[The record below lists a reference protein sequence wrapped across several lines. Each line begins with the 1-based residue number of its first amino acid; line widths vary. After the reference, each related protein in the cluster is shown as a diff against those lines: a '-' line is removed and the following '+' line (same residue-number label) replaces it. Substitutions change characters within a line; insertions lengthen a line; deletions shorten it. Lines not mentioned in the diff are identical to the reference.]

1 MDWRHLISLLLWLT
15 GAQASVIHTN
25 VSRGTRQLF
34 LPQAIRPVSR
44 DPYLPTS
51 YLCGLGLHETT
62 SVDVRTSN
70 SNDWQASTA
79 AGQFLDLSVAV
90 RVATITE
97 PSATHQVLPTPSGI
111 RPHTTGTVFSE
122 LNTSGKSTKSRL
134 LSSSTPTP
142 ATLLGPTGTTTSIT
156 TRSIA
161 PTMASQ
167 DIFAAPIDTKA
178 PPLGIAVRHDH
189 PVPRKGIQSQAPLQT
204 NKFYSNFF
212 LGDQLGPTY
221 TFPYS
226 VQWAGGKGVSSS
238 WGISC
243 SHIDA
248 HQRVLGPEKH
258 NGAASFFLNP
268 VGIQSMVI
276 SAKELGVGTTLS
288 TDSITAF
295 SARVCLSKDSTSPPA
310 ISFPLVQGMAY
321 ITAQFDGATP
331 VLQSGVYFKTMS
343 RITRDPKDH
352 VVKYTF
358 ILEDGTTWRV
368 YAWRTKGDELDL
380 KVINNGVAES
390 KKPFYG
396 IVQVCKDPGSP
407 GSEGVLDDGAGIYPV
422 TLTLSGSASGPKGT
436 YSFKFQKEGNQSG
449 HLYMYALPH
458 HVQSFND
465 ETKQRIQK
473 VQLQSTTKGLAT
485 LVRGADWTMVEPN
498 MPVDMDFSPWHPEK
512 GSIAHLSDYA
522 KSNIRA
528 AAAKE
533 LSQNMIAQSN
543 VDSMYFSGK
552 ALAKFA
558 TIVYVI
564 NNMVGDEALAQTGL
578 GQLKAAFGIF
588 AANKQRYPLT
598 YESKSR
604 RCRCV
609 SHVLTDEAAWGGV
622 VSSASYVT
630 GDAGV
635 DFGNTYYN
643 DHHFHYGYHIL
654 AAATIGHVD
663 PDFVQA
669 NMDYVNTLVRDIAN
683 PSSKDKFFP
692 QWRNFDWYHGHS
704 WAHGLYAAMDGK
716 VAHRWLEM
724 SRHQANTQQDQE
736 SSSEDVMHAYALKM
750 WGQVSGNADLQARGD
765 LQLAIISRSLQQ
777 YYLYQ
782 DNNQVQPKQ
791 FIGNKV
797 AGILFENKIDHTT
810 YFDPHIEAIQGIHM
824 IPILPPTPF
833 VRVRSFVK
841 EEWEAYFSNG
851 RIDNIR
857 NAWNGIIIANYATV
871 DPKMA
876 WECFTS
882 RTLDP
887 QLLDGGASLT
897 WFMAYAAALG
907 GI

>member
-1 MDWRHLISLLLWLT
+1 
-15 GAQASVIHTN
+15 
-25 VSRGTRQLF
+25 
-34 LPQAIRPVSR
+34 
-44 DPYLPTS
+44 
-51 YLCGLGLHETT
+51 
-62 SVDVRTSN
+62 
-70 SNDWQASTA
+70 
-79 AGQFLDLSVAV
+79 
-90 RVATITE
+90 
-97 PSATHQVLPTPSGI
+97 
-111 RPHTTGTVFSE
+111 
-122 LNTSGKSTKSRL
+122 
-134 LSSSTPTP
+134 
-142 ATLLGPTGTTTSIT
+142 
-156 TRSIA
+156 
-161 PTMASQ
+161 MASR

-178 PPLGIAVRHDH
+178 PPPSIAVRNDH
-189 PVPRKGIQSQAPLQT
+189 PVARKGIQSQAPLQT
-204 NKFYSNFF
+204 NKFFSNFF

-226 VQWAGGKGVSSS
+226 VQWAGGKGASAS
-238 WGISC
+238 WGMSC
-243 SHIDA
+243 SHIDS

-258 NGAASFFLNP
+258 NGAASYFLNP
-268 VGIQSMVI
+268 VGIQSMVM
-276 SAKELGVGTTLS
+276 SAKELGNGTTLS
-288 TDSITAF
+288 IDSITAF
-295 SARVCLSKDSTSPPA
+295 SARVGLSKDGASPPA
-310 ISFPLVQGMAY
+310 VSFPLVQGMAY
-321 ITAQFDGATP
+321 ITGEFDGAVP

-343 RITRDPKDH
+343 RITRDPKDR
-352 VVKYTF
+352 VAKYTF
-358 ILEDGTTWRV
+358 NLEDGTTWRV

-380 KVINNGVAES
+380 EVINNGVAES

-396 IVQVCKDPGSP
+396 IVQICKEPGSP
-407 GSEGVLDDGAGIYPV
+407 GSEGLLDDGAGIYPV
-422 TLTLSGSASGPKGT
+422 TVRLSGSASGPKGT
-436 YSFKFQKEGNQSG
+436 YSFKFQREGHPSG

-458 HVQSFND
+458 HVQSFNG

-498 MPVDMDFSPWHPEK
+498 LPVDMDFSPWHPEK
-512 GSIAHLSDYA
+512 GRVDRLSDHA
-522 KSNIRA
+522 KSYIRA

-533 LSQNMIAQSN
+533 VSQNMISQSN

-558 TIVYVI
+558 TILYVI
-564 NNMVGDEALAQTGL
+564 NNLVGDKALAQTGL

-588 AANKQRYPLT
+588 AANRQKYPLMH
-598 YESKSR
+598 ESRSSLPVR
-604 RCRCV
+604 V
-609 SHVLTDEAAWGGV
+609 TLLTDEAAWGGV
-622 VSSASYVT
+622 VSSASYAT

-654 AAATIGHVD
+654 AAATIGHID
-663 PDFVQA
+663 PGFVKE

-716 VAHRWLEM
+716 
-724 SRHQANTQQDQE
+724 DQE
-736 SSSEDVMHAYALKM
+736 SSSEDMMHAYALKM
-750 WGQVSGNADLQARGD
+750 WGQVSGNADLQARGN

-782 DNNQVQPKQ
+782 NDNEVQPKQ

-833 VRVRSFVK
+833 VRVGGFVK

-851 RIDNIR
+851 RIDDIR
-857 NAWNGIIIANYATV
+857 NAWKGIIIANYATI

-876 WECFTS
+876 WDFFTS
-882 RTLDP
+882 RTFDP

-907 GI
+907 EI